1 MTTPYAPN
9 GPEEPTISRVDFD
22 TMATLVDRLERR
34 ITELEAQPPE
44 PATRS
49 ADFLAR
55 ANQTVV
61 IEAPSA
67 GIKCTIVKATKFNRG
82 DTIQFIQRNANPVTL
97 RAIDGKVNGL
107 AFVVSNA
114 PGTFFAVSDGQT
126 GWLLDQGIGPAGV
139 SGAPGTPGSF
149 GPAGPPGRSGV
160 DGRMGF
166 PGAPGA
172 AGSIGATGA
181 TGATGP
187 AGSGS
192 TAPPG
197 LSLSQINATLA
208 RPMLPGPVGATGP
221 TGDTGPT
228 GPAGSG
234 TASSPMPP
242 GLTAGQ
248 ILALIPNPII
258 PGPPGQAGSVGAT
271 GATGASGAGLQ
282 GPPGRPGFDAP
293 RMVIPGPPGAT
304 GPTGPAGV
312 SGAIM
317 ATATVNF
324 GTVAQTSGTFQIT
337 GLSGLVL
344 NTPVEVSMAVNTA
357 DPTESEQLCAITGI
371 ATSTS
376 VITCYWNAIDLM
388 QGSRTVQYL
397 IAASASNLTLSEGQ
411 LVGLAI
417 THASPGTNGPAVAID
432 GSTVGE
438 NIRYNT
444 NQNDTTSAGDLGAA
458 PYSVPEP
465 VTDVT
470 LDAPSPLII
479 RGLTLPGVGG
489 GAQIAASGRE
499 IRFNLRSTSA
509 PVIFTHED
517 GAVGANN
524 RLLIPNAQTFI
535 AYPRDTFTIRRQ
547 NVPFVRNMLM
557 LPRVATMQ
565 VPGLLWDDNNFD
577 QVSVGILPGANSSVV
592 FASLDSPFWQG
603 NTNNARGSVINA
615 SFVTLGHQGIAS
627 LFTGSTSGDIVSL
640 YRTATQGSGQ
650 TSTNVCL
657 DAGKIV
663 RGDFWVRTTALTT
676 RVINVGFLSDC
687 LSLSGGANAV
697 FFEYDSAVGPGWT
710 LIANS
715 ASVQSTFATAA
726 TLTANVWTKLTIEW
740 SGAFVCFYV
749 DNAFV
754 GFLNTNIPVA
764 GIGLHPAFT
773 IKTSSAAA
781 IQLDADRCRI
791 HVTESSLIG

>member
-1 MTTPYAPN
+1 MTTPYTPN

-22 TMATLVDRLERR
+22 TMAASVDRLERR
-34 ITELEAQPPE
+34 IAELEAQPPE

-149 GPAGPPGRSGV
+149 GPAGPPGRSGM

-192 TAPPG
+192 AAPPG

-208 RPMLPGPVGATGP
+208 RPMLPGPVGATGA

-438 NIRYNT
+438 NIRFST
-444 NQNDTTSAGDLGAA
+444 TLNDTTSSGDLGSTAYNISE
-458 PYSVPEP
+458 PITDIVFDVP
-465 VTDVT
+465 
-470 LDAPSPLII
+470 APLII
-479 RGLTLPGVGG
+479 RGIALTGVGA
-489 GAQIAASGRE
+489 GAQIASAGRE
-499 IRFNLRSTSA
+499 VRVLIRSSSA
-509 PVIFTHED
+509 PVTFTHED
-517 GAVGANN
+517 TAIVSANQRMLN
-524 RLLIPNAQTFI
+524 PLAADFV
-535 AYPRDTFTIRRQ
+535 AYPRDTITIRRQ
-547 NVPFVRNMLM
+547 NSPFVRNAIMTTAASIPRHSPRRLIFEDDFLIASGAPGAVGFGGTSVPTAQGNWNALSTGVNAGSFAAGSVSAAHPGALRLTTGAATNDAVYLHQGVLGNIATTVLNAADLNTFDIVLSM
-557 LPRVATMQ
+557 GATSNVRWRWGFQADLSNGSSQGIFFEVLSTDIRGICTDGVSSTIVHTPVAALGTTFHRLSFVQRVAA
-565 VPGLLWDDNNFD
+565 VDFYIDDVLLGTVASNIPT
-577 QVSVGILPGANSSVV
+577 VSLLPGM
-592 FASLDSPFWQG
+592 
-603 NTNNARGSVINA
+603 
-615 SFVTLGHQGIAS
+615 
-627 LFTGSTSGDIVSL
+627 
-640 YRTATQGSGQ
+640 
-650 TSTNVCL
+650 
-657 DAGKIV
+657 
-663 RGDFWVRTTALTT
+663 
-676 RVINVGFLSDC
+676 FLQ
-687 LSLSGGANAV
+687 A
-697 FFEYDSAVGPGWT
+697 
-710 LIANS
+710 
-715 ASVQSTFATAA
+715 QTAA
-726 TLTANVWTKLTIEW
+726 AQHLDVDFVSYSTLVLA
-740 SGAFVCFYV
+740 
-749 DNAFV
+749 
-754 GFLNTNIPVA
+754 
-764 GIGLHPAFT
+764 
-773 IKTSSAAA
+773 
-781 IQLDADRCRI
+781 R
-791 HVTESSLIG
+791 